1 MQKSQ
6 LKTPLVQSAAIIAA
20 VVLVVLSLGFGGGI
34 LGFFKGIGYTILFVL
49 GMAISLAVSIAVLVG
64 IFLAAVAMVDK
75 DKAVS
80 MFAIL
85 KKNFSESLA
94 LLSKRY
100 NDSATGED
108 YEEMKKEI
116 AVLTK
121 ANAVLQADIE
131 TVSSKNQSLA
141 KEMAEMVTENTAM
154 KSQLDE
160 LHNQVEQLQISE
172 QEIKDVVEKLVAEA
186 KSSTNEEVK
195 TQLAKL
201 EKLQESTA
209 TELQA
214 IIKRIEAIEKEAS
227 PTAQLEQVL
236 PQQSGIFAYI
246 DSEQEQRLFIEQ
258 VKAAVAKELTYA
270 QIDDFLTKNL
280 SKALDEIVKDHPT
293 LTKNYIREV
302 REEKA

>member
-1 MQKSQ
+1 
-6 LKTPLVQSAAIIAA
+6 
-20 VVLVVLSLGFGGGI
+20 
-34 LGFFKGIGYTILFVL
+34 
-49 GMAISLAVSIAVLVG
+49 
-64 IFLAAVAMVDK
+64 
-75 DKAVS
+75 
-80 MFAIL
+80 
-85 KKNFSESLA
+85 
-94 LLSKRY
+94 
-100 NDSATGED
+100 
-108 YEEMKKEI
+108 MKKEI

-141 KEMAEMVTENTAM
+141 KEMAEMDTENTAM

-214 IIKRIEAIEKEAS
+214 IIKRIEAIEKETS

-236 PQQSGIFAYI
+236 PQQIGIFAYI
-246 DSEQEQRLFIEQ
+246 DSEQEQQLFIEQ